1 MTDYDRQD
9 ITGMPLCK
17 QYKQCMASMCYFQNL
32 QYVIQDAVL
41 CCLVW
46 SVVDH
51 IVLIASLWL
60 LSDVQVCHQRLSIAF
75 DLLLIFLCSLIQTIT
90 LTPTPNNA
98 LLANIDC
105 SHDVL
110 ELLSCYT
117 LFCHGG
123 NCLWFMLFCISVVFL
138 LFFHFLVY
146 SHVEYTCSIHV
157 RKVNIIFPTR
167 SILLSSDSPISEL
180 SLAV

>member
-1 MTDYDRQD
+1 
-9 ITGMPLCK
+9 MPLCK
-17 QYKQCMASMCYFQNL
+17 QYKQCMTSMCYFQNL

-51 IVLIASLWL
+51 MVLIVSLWL
-60 LSDVQVCHQRLSIAF
+60 LCDVQVCHQRLSIAF
-75 DLLLIFLCSLIQTIT
+75 DLLLIFLCSLIQTLT
-90 LTPTPNNA
+90 LTPTPNIA

-105 SHDVL
+105 LHVVL

-117 LFCHGG
+117 LLFCHGG
-123 NCLWFMLFCISVVFL
+123 ICLWFMLFCLSVVFL

-146 SHVEYTCSIHV
+146 S
-157 RKVNIIFPTR
+157 P
-167 SILLSSDSPISEL
+167 
-180 SLAV
+180 